1 MTRSVPQRIAIIFP
15 LIGAACILAALFIP
29 TELAAI
35 GWLLGLICF
44 AVALTSGIVEL
55 RRQHGRDPL

>member
-15 LIGAACILAALFIP
+15 LIGAACILAALFVP
-29 TELAAI
+29 KEFAAI

-55 RRQHGRDPL
+55 RRQRGRDPL